1 MKKCFLLFIVM
12 VLATTISMAQNP
24 LQNCIT
30 SSFHTVDSTL
40 NHADRFML
48 WQDCVKGK
56 QMPEFSVK
64 TLKGEKIKTK
74 DLQGKIVVLNLWF
87 IDCLPCI
94 KELPALNKLVTEY
107 RDRKDVI
114 FLSVTFETSARIEK
128 DFFSKYKLDFEV
140 VPDAMKVVELF
151 GKPGFPTTF
160 VIGRDG
166 KVSAS
171 WTCLP
176 VATSTVVGR
185 PVAFFACCNH
195 GNPFAPIPS
204 NIPGFVLGFQIPAL
218 SMSTLPV
225 AVSRWAVSITCDS
238 VSALQG
244 PLMINGRLAQ
254 AF

>member
-166 KVSAS
+166 MVKAA
-171 WTCLP
+171 WLGGP
-176 VATSTVVGR
+176 VDDAADTEAYRRVKPVVDELL
-185 PVAFFACCNH
+185 V
-195 GNPFAPIPS
+195 
-204 NIPGFVLGFQIPAL
+204 Q
-218 SMSTLPV
+218 
-225 AVSRWAVSITCDS
+225 
-238 VSALQG
+238 Q
-244 PLMINGRLAQ
+244 
-254 AF
+254 